1 MRRGQRRPRGFMKW
15 KEVYVCRQS
24 ALLRWRHWHGP
35 GDLRPSWRIDTDIWL
50 TERKR
55 SRRAGDLPRI
65 LYLAPVRYG
74 ASLMHLSPGGPD
86 SISNLAPW
94 MTEAY
99 VVRGWQERISDLRCF
114 SVTFS
119 VALSQVLLLD
129 HAGASSYDLQT
140 DSTANYMCL
149 VWLLLYARQCHQP
162 LIEVSHKL
170 HTRIRESYVNVSPS
184 PNVWH
189 TSGTEHQRV
198 TQYDIKQVYS
208 RKWHSQ
214 NLQLWYIRLQ
224 G

>member
-1 MRRGQRRPRGFMKW
+1 
-15 KEVYVCRQS
+15 
-24 ALLRWRHWHGP
+24 
-35 GDLRPSWRIDTDIWL
+35 
-50 TERKR
+50 
-55 SRRAGDLPRI
+55 
-65 LYLAPVRYG
+65 
-74 ASLMHLSPGGPD
+74 MHLSPGGPD

-140 DSTANYMCL
+140 HSTANYMCL

-198 TQYDIKQVYS
+198 TQYDIEQVYS